1 MSSSSE
7 ELLIRRLLDVGRELM
22 TDVDLGA
29 ILDRLLRAAREITD
43 ARYAAVGILNDQGT
57 ELAQLVPAGGSE
69 EIQQNIGEMPRGRG
83 VLGAPIVIRGQ
94 AWGNL
99 YLSEKRGSE
108 FSEQDEEAAIML
120 ADSAAVAIDNA
131 RRYEATVHRREEVEK
146 ALRGLE
152 ATHDVTVTI
161 GGEIAFEHML
171 ELIVK
176 RGRALV
182 GARSLVIMLRKGH
195 ELVVEASAG
204 HAREMQGARLP
215 IAGSTA
221 GQVLERRRPERITDV
236 STGLRVPREFDV
248 GDART
253 ALLVPMLF
261 RGSRP
266 APPRAASTW
275 TTTASPW
282 AR

>member
-1 MSSSSE
+1 
-7 ELLIRRLLDVGRELM
+7 M

-29 ILDRLLRAAREITD
+29 ILDRLLRAAREITG
-43 ARYAAVGILNDQGT
+43 ARYAAVGVLNDQGT
-57 ELAQLVPAGGSE
+57 ELAQFLPAGLPE

-99 YLSEKRGSE
+99 YLAEKQGSE

-195 ELVVEASAG
+195 ERG
-204 HAREMQGARLP
+204 G
-215 IAGSTA
+215 G
-221 GQVLERRRPERITDV
+221 ERRPRP
-236 STGLRVPREFDV
+236 
-248 GDART
+248 GDAGGET
-253 ALLVPMLF
+253 ADF
-261 RGSRP
+261 RVDRRAG
-266 APPRAASTW
+266 ARAASSR
-275 TTTASPW
+275 AHHRHHHRP
-282 AR
+282 ARPA